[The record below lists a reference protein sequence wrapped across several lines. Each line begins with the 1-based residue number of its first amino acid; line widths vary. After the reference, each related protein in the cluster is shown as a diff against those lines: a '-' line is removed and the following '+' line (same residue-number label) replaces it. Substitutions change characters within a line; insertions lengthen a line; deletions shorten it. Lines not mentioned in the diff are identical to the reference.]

1 MFYTEENSVVSF
13 PLQEENSV
21 VGLTLQE
28 AYNRSLAEKFDLV
41 VKMLMFEDAA
51 EFEARVAKKAVELQ
65 GIIDLCEDVCPK
77 ISCEWCHLKEARLKV
92 EEEMDREVKERIC

>member
-1 MFYTEENSVVSF
+1 MFCT
-13 PLQEENSV
+13 EENSV

-51 EFEARVAKKAVELQ
+51 EFEARVASKLTKTLMVGVCEGGCNSRKSCSSCRLKA
-65 GIIDLCEDVCPK
+65 
-77 ISCEWCHLKEARLKV
+77 ARLMV